1 MAACKGSVTK
11 KEKGMEGYEGHVI
24 RYRIAIV
31 DDEYLVRKSLRKM
44 LEEMDLPLLCIGD
57 YSDGVELTEAMEAG
71 TKAELVLTDAV
82 MPHMDG
88 VALTRWLQEKRPGV
102 KVIFFSGHSEYNLLR
117 EALKY
122 NAFDYILK
130 PVDRKNL
137 YAVLHKAIDVLEEEE
152 RQKKKDIRQFLT
164 ANELL
169 ITGYMKGGIPWH
181 ESLDMGNRPYC
192 LVHVRWDKEALAE
205 PEKNQLQKA
214 GKDLLGQV
222 GFVSVLEDRNGKK
235 EGFVFLVFGTD
246 NEIWRKRLKEVVH
259 QVEEKGSFL
268 CRESEN
274 SILVGVSRIFTET
287 EKLPLAYEQ
296 TLQTMKKEETIY
308 RESSQNQM
316 LSEVLSY
323 IRQNYRETVTLQD
336 ISEKY
341 NYNYA
346 YLSRVFKQETGKP
359 FIQYLTMVR
368 IEKAKELLRGDTSL
382 RISDICDQVGF
393 LDQNYF
399 SRIFKK
405 TVGMTPQGYRLH
417 ERGKD

>member
-1 MAACKGSVTK
+1 MTE
-11 KEKGMEGYEGHVI
+11 KEKGMEGYEDGLGA

-44 LEEMDLPLLCIGD
+44 LEEMDLPLSCVGD
-57 YSDGVELTEAMEAG
+57 YSDGGEFTQALEAG
-71 TKAELVLTDAV
+71 VKVELVLTDAV

-102 KVIFFSGHSEYNLLR
+102 KVIFFSGHSEYDLLR

-137 YAVLHKAIDVLEEEE
+137 YAVLKKAIAGLEEEE
-152 RQKKKDIRQFLT
+152 RQIKKDLQQFLT

-169 ITGYMKGGIPWH
+169 IAHYMKGGIPWH

-192 LVHVRWDKEALAE
+192 LVHVRWDTDVLSVQIRNELRAGLKE
-205 PEKNQLQKA
+205 
-214 GKDLLGQV
+214 LLGQA
-222 GFVSVLEDRNGKK
+222 GFVSVLEDKSGRKD
-235 EGFVFLVFGTD
+235 GFVFLIFGADSKT
-246 NEIWRKRLKEVVH
+246 WREGLETAVR
-259 QVEEKGSFL
+259 QVEASVAGLFPEADKSVM
-268 CRESEN
+268 
-274 SILVGVSRIFTET
+274 VGVSGIFTET

-296 TLQTMKKEETIY
+296 TLQAMKKEETVY
-308 RESSQNQM
+308 PESSQSQM
-316 LSEVLSY
+316 LSQVLSY
-323 IRQNYRETVTLQD
+323 IRQNYRETLTLQD

-346 YLSRVFKQETGKP
+346 YLSRVFKQETGTP
-359 FIQYLTMVR
+359 FIQYLTALR
-368 IEKAKELLRGDTSL
+368 IEKAKEILRTDKTVK
-382 RISDICDQVGF
+382 ISEICDQVGF

-405 TVGMTPQGYRLH
+405 TVGMTPQNYRMNH
-417 ERGKD
+417 ESVD

>member
-1 MAACKGSVTK
+1 
-11 KEKGMEGYEGHVI
+11 MEGYKSGQET

-57 YSDGVELTEAMEAG
+57 YSDGVEFTEALEAG
-71 TKAELVLTDAV
+71 DKAELVLTDAV

-88 VALTRWLQEKRPGV
+88 VALTRWLQKKRPHM
-102 KVIFFSGHSEYNLLR
+102 KVIFFSGHSEYDLLR

-137 YAVLHKAIDVLEEEE
+137 YAVLKKAIAVLEEEE

-169 ITGYMKGGIPWH
+169 IAGYMKGGIPWH
-181 ESLDMGNRPYC
+181 ESLNMGNRPYC
-192 LVHVRWDKEALAE
+192 LVHVRWDMDALSGQMKDELQKEVKNLLAE
-205 PEKNQLQKA
+205 M
-214 GKDLLGQV
+214 
-222 GFVSVLEDRNGKK
+222 GFVSVLEDTNGKK
-235 EGFVFLVFGTD
+235 DGFVFLVFGMD
-246 NEIWRKRLKEVVH
+246 QEVWRESLKVAVR
-259 QVEEKGSFL
+259 QVEEKISCLCQESGKGVMIGS
-268 CRESEN
+268 S
-274 SILVGVSRIFTET
+274 GIFSET

-296 TLQTMKKEETIY
+296 TLQTMKKEDAVY

-359 FIQYLTMVR
+359 FIQYLTAVR
-368 IEKAKELLRGDTSL
+368 IEKAKELLRADTTL
-382 RISDICDQVGF
+382 RISEICDQVGF

-405 TVGMTPQGYRLH
+405 TVGMTPQSYRLH
-417 ERGKD
+417 DQEPD